1 MKKTIIGVGCA
12 LGLSLGFTAP
22 ASADVTT
29 QHVTEISIEINTC
42 TGEDVLIEGKAL
54 QVIRNFGDDGQAVR
68 LIVTAKGTGLTTGN
82 PYTINWQSYSEN
94 SENDTVFES
103 TFRRRIVSQGPE
115 PDEWV
120 VARLSTDPTDE
131 DFITTFC
138 RP

>member
-22 ASADVTT
+22 ASADVAT

-68 LIVTAKGTGLTTGN
+68 LIVTAKGTGRPPATRTPSTG
-82 PYTINWQSYSEN
+82 SRMGDSED
-94 SENDTVFES
+94 DTVFES
-103 TFRRRIVSQGPE
+103 TFRRRIVSQGPG

-120 VARLSTDPTDE
+120 VARLSTNPTDE